1 MILSSRRPI
10 IVVDDDLSVR
20 TSIKR
25 LLREHGFPVLLF
37 DSAHSLLDHREL
49 GKAVCIIIDIN
60 LDGESGIDLRR
71 RLAGEGVTSPVIY
84 ITGNDSQANR
94 SAALAS
100 GCIAYLTKPFMAQ
113 SLMEPIQRAVSG
125 AT

>member
-37 DSAHSLLDHREL
+37 DSAHALLDHREL